1 MAFTFQTTTDGSASA
16 YDHVQPGWYEAVVL
30 AAAEKQSKGGSPM
43 IELNLGVDVGRAKPF
58 EMRAWLVLSQKAA
71 WKIEQF
77 LAATGK
83 RFGVGE
89 QLSIDARECEGK
101 RLCVTLCNR
110 LMDRGGL
117 WPDILDFRRRE
128 DCPRLGAME
137 VGEYEQ
143 WGLKPDGTRYT
154 KEERETVGRRQFAQL
169 RDSIDEPKRGARSF
183 TPEQLGENLAD
194 DDIPF

>member
-16 YDHVQPGWYEAVVL
+16 HARVQPGWYEAVVL
-30 AAAEKQSKGGSPM
+30 AAAEKQSKNGSPM
-43 IELNLGVDVGRAKPF
+43 IELNLGVDVGRMRPF
-58 EMRAWLVLSQKAA
+58 ELRAWLVLTTKAA

-83 RFGVGE
+83 RFGAGE

-110 LMDRGGL
+110 VTDKGGL
-117 WPDILDFRRRE
+117 YPDVFDFRRRE
-128 DCPRLGAME
+128 DCPRIGAMNAE
-137 VGEYEQ
+137 ELDE
-143 WGLKPDGTRYT
+143 WGLNPDGTCKT
-154 KEERETVGRRQFAQL
+154 AWQVGREALEEQAKPDPR
-169 RDSIDEPKRGARSF
+169 KARSF
-183 TPEQLGENLAD
+183 TPAQLADDMAD